1 MAGSC
6 SFYEKIEHYYN
17 AVNSIDPEVESGIM
31 ASLRGDNYAE
41 NNNREDSFAARTGR
55 NFV

>member
-6 SFYEKIEHYYN
+6 SFHEKIEHYYN